1 MSFGLKLNLKLGL
14 HSLVGVVDNAWTPA
28 DLPNLYMWFDA
39 SDASTITLSGS
50 DVTQINDK
58 SGNNYHATQSTVSLA
73 PEWGTATIN
82 SLNVLDF
89 NKTNNYMVTGGVAAL
104 DRSMAFV
111 AQYRGGTNLQIVTGV
126 RDSLNER
133 SYIGRDTPNSRLAAG
148 DVPSANGN
156 ITISNNT
163 TNVQVGYHNTALNMR
178 HYLNGTQDINTT
190 FTGPIGSVQNYYLGG
205 LNDGGSLNTSAVLN
219 GELAEVVFTSDT
231 ISDSNRK
238 KLEGYLAHKWGS
250 EGLLPA
256 SHPYKSAPPTK
267 PTTTAWT
274 PSNLDTNLKLWLDAS
289 DLTTLT
295 VSGNNVT
302 QWDDKSGTGNHVT
315 QAVSSQQFT
324 TGTRTL
330 NSLNVLEATSA
341 KHMQV
346 LYDFGN
352 QNTTPT
358 NILGVVGWDTQN
370 TDHSVIDGDVGANRR
385 ILIRRRN
392 SNLLSLWTNNFMDDY
407 NTVGIDNILFTAI
420 ANASNSELSV
430 NGQAPTT
437 GNTGT
442 NEGLR
447 NKIMVRHND
456 GIWAE
461 LLVYTG
467 TMSTDDQEKV
477 EGYFAWKW
485 GGI

>member
-1 MSFGLKLNLKLGL
+1 MSFGLGLNLKLGL
-14 HSLVGVVDNAWTPA
+14 RSLFGIVDNAWTPA

-82 SLNVLDF
+82 GLNVLDF
-89 NKTNNYMVTGGVAAL
+89 NKTGNYMVTGGVAAL
-104 DRSMAFV
+104 DRSMAIV
-111 AQYRGGTNLQIVTGV
+111 AVYPTGSGTRVPVGV
-126 RDSLNER
+126 RDSANER
-133 SYIGRDTPNSRLAAG
+133 SYIGQNGLKSRFSAAEIGNIDGTTLPNS
-148 DVPSANGN
+148 
-156 ITISNNT
+156 T
-163 TNVQVGYHNTALNMR
+163 TNVQVGFHNTAKDMR
-178 HYLNGTQDINTT
+178 HYLNGTQDISTT
-190 FTGPIGSVQNYYLGG
+190 FTGTIGSVQNYYLGG
-205 LNDGGSLNTSAVLN
+205 LNDAGTNNSFVVFN
-219 GELAEVVFTSDT
+219 GQLAEVVFTSDA
-231 ISDSNRK
+231 ISNSNRE
-238 KLEGYLAHKWGS
+238 KLEGYLAHKWGTA
-250 EGLLPA
+250 GLLPS

-267 PTTTAWT
+267 SATTAWT
-274 PSNLDTNLKLWLDAS
+274 PANLDTNLKLWLDAS
-289 DLTTLT
+289 DLSTLT
-295 VSGNNVT
+295 VSGSNVT

-315 QAVSSQQFT
+315 QAISSQQFT

-330 NSLNVLEATSA
+330 NSLNVLEATSS
-341 KHMQV
+341 KQMQV
-346 LYDFGN
+346 VYDFGN

-370 TDHSVIDGDVGANRR
+370 TDHSIIDGDVGAGKR
-385 ILIRRRN
+385 ILIRRRS
-392 SNLLSLWTNNFMDDY
+392 SNLLSLWTGTFMNDY

-420 ANASNSELSV
+420 ANAANSELSV

-447 NKIMVRHND
+447 NKIVVLHPD

-467 TMSTDDQEKV
+467 TMSTDDQQKV

-485 GGI
+485 GGL